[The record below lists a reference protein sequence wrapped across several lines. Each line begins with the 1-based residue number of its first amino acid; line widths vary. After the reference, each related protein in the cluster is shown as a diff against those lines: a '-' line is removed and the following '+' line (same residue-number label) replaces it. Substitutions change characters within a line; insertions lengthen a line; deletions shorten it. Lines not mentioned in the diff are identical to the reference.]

1 MSSKTKNRRWGLLG
15 LLGLGG
21 LMMMGSGGQ
30 RPGQTEDEEP
40 TTGGSGGDG
49 PPEDDP
55 TTDGPGGTVPTPGTD
70 DPADGPGGTEPT
82 EDGPVMV
89 EPIFPSPTPMVPTFD
104 EPTPMIPTIPGPTPP
119 VSGGDTPVVVEPVF
133 PPSDDDGPP
142 WSELVDPYPRGGIFY
157 QVEENDRFGGTNA
170 SRSIAYRYLLSEGY
184 LAAKE
189 IGGLS
194 HEEAMAWAAS
204 VGRQDKMR
212 LAVIDLYQCSGWNDA
227 MYGADPVQVSHAS
240 ANGRSI
246 LLRPVH
252 APVAAALQERQTPIR
267 NVTMKGNPADGSMR
281 RYELLWSPAIDRTEL
296 WESGGRTISTIGQWW
311 PDGSTME
318 NPPPWVMALGI
329 DDNSG
334 ALEGDFG
341 CPGTDGELEVS

>member
-1 MSSKTKNRRWGLLG
+1 MSNKKNRRWGLLG

-21 LMMMGSGGQ
+21 LMMMGSGG
-30 RPGQTEDEEP
+30 RSSEDEEP
-40 TTGGSGGDG
+40 NTGGSGGDG
-49 PPEDDP
+49 PPK
-55 TTDGPGGTVPTPGTD
+55 
-70 DPADGPGGTEPT
+70 DGPGGTEPT
-82 EDGPVMV
+82 SGTDDPDGPILAKPVA
-89 EPIFPSPTPMVPTFD
+89 PTPTPMVPTFD

-119 VSGGDTPVVVEPVF
+119 VSGDDDGPVVVEPVF
-133 PPSDDDGPP
+133 PPSEDDDPP
-142 WSELVDPYPRGGIFY
+142 WSELVDPYPRGGVFY
-157 QVEENDRFGGTNA
+157 QVEEGDRFGGTNA

-194 HEEAMAWAAS
+194 HEDAMAWAAS
-204 VGRQDKMR
+204 VGRQDKVR

-252 APVAAALQERQTPIR
+252 APVASALHERQTPIR
-267 NVTMKGNPADGSMR
+267 NVTRKGNPADGSLR

-296 WESGGRTISTIGQWW
+296 WESGGRTISTVDQWW
-311 PDGSTME
+311 PDGSTKE

-334 ALEGDFG
+334 ALAGDFG
-341 CPGTDGELEVS
+341 CPGTDGELEVG